1 MLPLYF
7 HEYGS
12 MEKLHAI
19 ATLIE
24 SSSRISLYKKD
35 ALALLA

>member
-24 SSSRISLYKKD
+24 SFLPIFCKKQ
-35 ALALLA
+35 ALAFLA